1 MGGLEAR
8 VLEPHGRATRAVVLC
23 HGFGAPGDN
32 LVWMGD
38 ALMQDPAVSAST
50 LFVFPSAPLSLD
62 SVGLRGSRAWWL
74 FDFLRLAEAGV
85 AGALDVLRRDVPEGM
100 AKARRQLIALL
111 DQVERESGLPRGRV
125 VLGGFSQGAMLATDT
140 ALRLEEPP
148 QALCVFS
155 GTLTCDQEWARRAPR
170 RAGLR
175 VVQTHGRR
183 DPLCSPSRVLSPCA
197 TSSPALAW
205 SWTSMPS
212 MERIRSAKWAWTRCA
227 TFSATSPDFPAIV
240 SIDEDAEP
248 PAQQRVRG
256 GHREVVRP
264 ARREQLEERVRERDD
279 HGQDDPRQG
288 QVPREDD
295 GQAERPARPGIPP
308 PCLRP
313 TCD

>member
-1 MGGLEAR
+1 MSGRVAVRTMGGLEAR
-8 VLEPHGRATRAVVLC
+8 VIEPQGQASRAVVLC

-32 LVWMGD
+32 LVWMGH
-38 ALMQDPAVSAST
+38 ALMQDPAVNAST

-74 FDFLRLAEAGV
+74 FDFLRMAEAGV

-125 VLGGFSQGAMLATDT
+125 VLGGFSQGAILATDA

-155 GTLTCDQEWARRAPR
+155 GTLTCEQEWARRAPR

-183 DPLCSPSRVLSPCA
+183 DPLLPFQG
-197 TSSPALAW
+197 ALAL
-205 SWTSMPS
+205 
-212 MERIRSAKWAWTRCA
+212 RDLLAGAGLVV
-227 TFSATSPDFPAIV
+227 DFHAFDGAHTV
-240 SIDEDAEP
+240 GDVGLDA
-248 PAQQRVRG
+248 
-256 GHREVVRP
+256 
-264 ARREQLEERVRERDD
+264 
-279 HGQDDPRQG
+279 
-288 QVPREDD
+288 
-295 GQAERPARPGIPP
+295 
-308 PCLRP
+308 LRNLLRNLA
-313 TCD
+313 